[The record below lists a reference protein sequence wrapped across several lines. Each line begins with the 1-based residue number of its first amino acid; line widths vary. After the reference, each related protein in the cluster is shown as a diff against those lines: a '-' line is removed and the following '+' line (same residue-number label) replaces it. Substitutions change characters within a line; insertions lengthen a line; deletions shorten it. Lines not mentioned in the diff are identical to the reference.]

1 MIMIGFIIV
10 SHGEPATSFLVMDK
24 EKQFLILTVYCFIF
38 LTVNMIMIRFIIVSH
53 GESSNIIPG
62 HALVMDQEKQFAPL
76 SKACGTA
83 CFAMSNWKLP
93 MYVVPVPLSRY
104 TGI

>member
-1 MIMIGFIIV
+1 
-10 SHGEPATSFLVMDK
+10 
-24 EKQFLILTVYCFIF
+24 
-38 LTVNMIMIRFIIVSH
+38 MIRFIIVSH